1 MVAPL
6 LYTDS
11 MWTAMMRTNRSVL
24 TRLLTVLAIEK
35 VLRVIEALEV
45 GKVLAVAT
53 AEQGARHK
61 AGHGLPLVCLRAF
74 HLPWTTGQP
83 VLQFQMAS
91 ALALVPHRDRFC

>member
-35 VLRVIEALEV
+35 VLRVIKALEV

-53 AEQGARHK
+53 AEQALRR
-61 AGHGLPLVCLRAF
+61 LCLERCA
-74 HLPWTTGQP
+74 
-83 VLQFQMAS
+83 A
-91 ALALVPHRDRFC
+91 

>member
-11 MWTAMMRTNRSVL
+11 MWTAMMRTNRSAL
-24 TRLLTVLAIEK
+24 TRLMTVLATEK

-53 AEQGARHK
+53 AEQA
-61 AGHGLPLVCLRAF
+61 LRRLRLERCA
-74 HLPWTTGQP
+74 
-83 VLQFQMAS
+83 A
-91 ALALVPHRDRFC
+91 

>member
-6 LYTDS
+6 LNTDS
-11 MWTAMMRTNRSVL
+11 MWTAMMRTNRSAL

-53 AEQGARHK
+53 AEQAWRR
-61 AGHGLPLVCLRAF
+61 LRLERCA
-74 HLPWTTGQP
+74 
-83 VLQFQMAS
+83 A
-91 ALALVPHRDRFC
+91 